1 MEDLYKDGFYILNEL
16 RLIPLKI
23 IELNKDFRNNIIIPK
38 TFYLNNE
45 SKYFIKNIKDIKIII
60 MDNDFNEK
68 IKLPKGLKKLTMGKN
83 FNKKIKF
90 PDELEIINFGKKFN
104 QSILTFPKKLKY
116 LSIPNTYKKSLL
128 VSDNMKEFYVYKFKE
143 IILPIT
149 EEERKKQDIILDHTT
164 ISGIKCY
171 RQSFLIDF

>member
-1 MEDLYKDGFYILNEL
+1 MNELYKNGFNILNEL
-16 RLIPLKI
+16 RLLPLKI
-23 IELNKDFRNNIIIPK
+23 IELNNEFKNNTIIPK
-38 TFYLNNE
+38 IYYLNNE
-45 SKYFIKNIKDIKIII
+45 SKYFMKNIKDIKIII

-68 IKLPKGLKKLTMGKN
+68 VKLPKGLKKLTMGKN

-90 PDELEIINFGKKFN
+90 PEELEIINFGQKFN
-104 QSILTFPKKLKY
+104 QSIIKFPEGLKY

-128 VSDNMKEFYVYKFKE
+128 VNDNIKEFYVYKYKE

-171 RQSFLIDF
+171 RRSFIIDI